1 MTIPQLFKWFCK
13 EQKLMPQMQKMYYSI
28 HPCHIS
34 YSKDNGLYTKYLTFN
49 EYVERMVKNNGFP
62 FLLRKLFDEYAS
74 NMRPTMNYNEFWVWY
89 PNFMKEFEPYFKKW
103 EYFAKNN
110 LIMEDER
117 IKVGNELKYN
127 SWGNVHDIKVTSI
140 DVSQWRICGNIKVGE
155 RTLET
160 TTNIGELVDENNSPL
175 KLDFTIK
182 RKRKMYHGQN

>member
-1 MTIPQLFKWFCK
+1 M
-13 EQKLMPQMQKMYYSI
+13 
-28 HPCHIS
+28 
-34 YSKDNGLYTKYLTFN
+34 
-49 EYVERMVKNNGFP
+49 
-62 FLLRKLFDEYAS
+62 
-74 NMRPTMNYNEFWVWY
+74 
-89 PNFMKEFEPYFKKW
+89 

-127 SWGNVHDIKVTSI
+127 SWGNVRDIKVTSI

-160 TTNIGELVDENNSPL
+160 TANIGELVDENNSPL
-175 KLDFTIK
+175 KFDFTIK